1 MTVKH
6 RLSVSVDQD
15 LVDAGRGAVAAGRAP
30 SLSAWVSA
38 ALHRQVEEDRRFD
51 GLGQYLDAYEREH
64 GPITDEEIEAVRAHD
79 RATAVRVRG
88 GRILRPS
95 ASDAA

>member
-1 MTVKH
+1 MTLRH

-15 LVDAGRGAVAAGRAP
+15 LVDAGHDAVAAGRAP
-30 SLSAWVSA
+30 TLSAWVSA
-38 ALHRQVEEDRRFD
+38 ALRRQVEEDHRFD
-51 GLGQYLDAYEREH
+51 GLGEYLDAYEREH

-88 GRILRPS
+88 GRVIRS
-95 ASDAA
+95 